1 MLRKI
6 LTFFQKETVLSISA
20 ILAILS
26 MFIVHPSGKYLSYI
40 DFRTLSLLFCL
51 MSIVA
56 GLSEIGLF
64 DYLAEKILSRANSIK
79 SIIVLLVLLCFFF
92 SMIITND
99 VALITFVPLTI
110 LILNRMKES
119 VRNRLLIPCV
129 VLQTIAANLGSMLTP
144 VGNPQNL
151 YLYGKS
157 GMSFGAF
164 LELMLP
170 YTAVSAVLLAGCAV
184 WIGKR
189 AEKTQGKGNAETRNE
204 RVQRVT
210 AAGKENRQTGERRE
224 VLLAWSFLAAVSL
237 CAVLRLI
244 SFWIPVA
251 LVLGYSLI
259 RNPKLLRRV
268 DYSLL
273 GTFAALFIFIGNLGR
288 LPAFSSFLKQAIEG
302 REVLTAVLAS
312 QVMSNVPAA
321 ILLSG
326 FTEKTRTLIVGT
338 NLGGLGTLIAS
349 MASLISYKYIAKE
362 KSAKK
367 GSYLLWFTA
376 ANVGFLAVLLAAAVM
391 FGIM

>member
-1 MLRKI
+1 MVKVKQWIR
-6 LTFFQKETVLSISA
+6 QETVLTISIL
-20 ILAILS
+20 LAFLS
-26 MFIVHPSGKYLSYI
+26 MFMVVPDREYAFYI
-40 DFRTLSLLFCL
+40 DVRTLGILFCL
-51 MSIVA
+51 MTAVA
-56 GLSEIGLF
+56 GLREAGVF
-64 DYLAEKILSRANSIK
+64 DRLAGALLDRVKGITG
-79 SIIVLLVLLCFFF
+79 IVLVLVFLCFLL
-92 SMIITND
+92 SMAITND

-204 RVQRVT
+204 GVQRVT
-210 AAGKENRQTGERRE
+210 AAEKENRQTGERRE
-224 VLLAWSFLAAVSL
+224 VLLAWCFLAAVSL

-244 SFWIPVA
+244 SFWIPFA

-259 RNPKLLRRV
+259 RNPKLLHRV

-288 LPAFSSFLKQAIEG
+288 IPAFSSFLKQAIEG

-326 FTEKTRTLIVGT
+326 FTEKTRALIVGT

-376 ANVGFLAVLLAAAVM
+376 ANVGFLAMLLAAAAM
-391 FGIM
+391 FDAL